1 MTEKRSVKTWEE
13 LTLADHFIFK
23 KFMMNEE
30 ICKEVLSEILGKEV
44 VKIKYFDYEK
54 TVEARYDAKGIRMD
68 VYIRGENEVYNVEI
82 QNELSYDIPKRCRYY
97 HDLIDLDLLEKGMDY
112 EQLCHSYVIFICTF
126 DYFGQGQYKYTF
138 RNRCE
143 EVEGLSFGDLSTS
156 IILNT
161 KGVEGNVSDKLKIF
175 LKSIEGVFSNDAFS
189 ARIKEEYEEIK
200 KSGKWRKEYMWM
212 DLELRDQHKR
222 GYEEGLSEGHQKG
235 TLQTT
240 VKFYLENI
248 ISLDNALEMTG
259 LTELRHASMLT
270 LSGGETQRVFLAQV
284 FAQDPQVLIL
294 DEPANHLDLK
304 YQKHIFSLI
313 QEWLKEPG
321 RAVLSVVHDLSLAR
335 RYGSHAILMDHGK
348 SVSRGPI
355 DEVMTSGN
363 LEQVYGMNVYAW
375 MQEMLGQ
382 WQ

>member
-1 MTEKRSVKTWEE
+1 MLQGEHITVRYGSFAVVDDLSFHLGEGEWLMLAGPNGAGKS
-13 LTLADHFIFK
+13 TLIETIAQGVPYTGMIRWNGEDIRNLKGSRFAQRIG
-23 KFMMNEE
+23 
-30 ICKEVLSEILGKEV
+30 VLSQKNNVGYAYTVEEV
-44 VKIKYFDYEK
+44 VSLG
-54 TVEARYDAKGIRMD
+54 RYAYKAGLFSGKDD
-68 VYIRGENEVYNVEI
+68 RG
-82 QNELSYDIPKRCRYY
+82 KA
-97 HDLIDLDLLEKGMDY
+97 
-112 EQLCHSYVIFICTF
+112 
-126 DYFGQGQYKYTF
+126 
-138 RNRCE
+138 
-143 EVEGLSFGDLSTS
+143 EVE
-156 IILNT
+156 
-161 KGVEGNVSDKLKIF
+161 K
-175 LKSIEGVFSNDAFS
+175 
-189 ARIKEEYEEIK
+189 
-200 KSGKWRKEYMWM
+200 
-212 DLELRDQHKR
+212 
-222 GYEEGLSEGHQKG
+222 
-235 TLQTT
+235 
-240 VKFYLENI
+240 
-248 ISLDNALEMTG
+248 ALEMTG